1 MNGDQD
7 VQDFPL
13 FPDFDKQITASE
25 NASRMLSTCPVDQLD
40 SSQLIWDRILSM
52 RQSFPASID
61 ARTAS
66 SVQQGKMLLL
76 WTRETRKLAT
86 LKSARA
92 FAESDRDELPGKVD
106 KSLFSDQNKG

>member
-1 MNGDQD
+1 
-7 VQDFPL
+7 
-13 FPDFDKQITASE
+13 
-25 NASRMLSTCPVDQLD
+25 MLSTQSWHLV
-40 SSQLIWDRILSM
+40 LSM
-52 RQSFPASID
+52 RQSFLASID

-66 SVQQGKMLLL
+66 SVQQGKVFLL
-76 WTRETRKLAT
+76 WTSDTRKLAT